1 VAVACGEWCRVGPE
15 PVARSPG
22 LLTKGAPRLIRHD
35 TRVPAIATV
44 QATGVPAVSTGAVL
58 LLSAG
63 AAMMPR

>member
-1 VAVACGEWCRVGPE
+1 VSRQEV
-15 PVARSPG
+15 
-22 LLTKGAPRLIRHD
+22 
-35 TRVPAIATV
+35 ATV

>member
-1 VAVACGEWCRVGPE
+1 VSRQEVATG
-15 PVARSPG
+15 
-22 LLTKGAPRLIRHD
+22 
-35 TRVPAIATV
+35 